1 MARPA
6 AALAVSTA
14 LVAMALAPADLRA
27 AELGDFYAGKTIRL
41 VISNDPGGTYDLYA
55 RLAVRHLGAFIPGHP
70 LLVPQN
76 MPAAGGL
83 VAANYMAAIAP
94 KDGTVLGS
102 INANVAIAEILGAPG
117 IQYEARAYNWVGR
130 FTATTGM
137 YFTWHTSPT
146 RTLQDLL
153 TRETLTAGTGPTS
166 NASIIVRVSN
176 ELLGT
181 KYKQVNGYNGTA
193 EANLALQ
200 RGEVEGVHWNWEGT
214 SSTIMGQWLKDGQVR
229 IVTHY
234 AEQRLPELPDIPSIY
249 EIAKT
254 PEQRQV
260 LRLFGSTDS
269 IGRSL
274 LLPPAVPEERVAA
287 LRDGFARMV
296 QDADFLAD
304 ARQQKL
310 VMRPLDGAGLQALVE
325 AAFDISPEN
334 VEVARRYF
342 H

>member
-1 MARPA
+1 MARAIVALALGLIATASGA
-6 AALAVSTA
+6 AA
-14 LVAMALAPADLRA
+14 
-27 AELGDFYAGKTIRL
+27 AEEFFAGKTIKL

-55 RLAVRHLGAFIPGHP
+55 RLAVRHLGNFIPGHP

-94 KDGTVLGS
+94 QDGTVLGA
-102 INANVAIAEILGAPG
+102 INANVAVAQILGAPG
-117 IQYEARAYNWVGR
+117 IQYDARAYNWVGR
-130 FTATTGM
+130 FTSTTGM

-153 TRETLTAGTGPTS
+153 RRDTLTAGTGPTS

-181 KYKQVNGYNGTA
+181 RYKQVNGYNGTA

-214 SSTIMGQWLKDGQVR
+214 SSTIMGQWLAEGKVR
-229 IVTHY
+229 IITHY

-249 EIAKT
+249 ELAKT
-254 PEQRQV
+254 KEQRQV
-260 LRLFGSTDS
+260 LHLFTSTDS
-269 IGRSL
+269 IGRAL
-274 LLPPAVPEERVAA
+274 LLPPEVPAERVALIRA
-287 LRDGFARMV
+287 AFAHMLE
-296 QDADFLAD
+296 DPDFLAD
-304 ARQQKL
+304 AKAQKL
-310 VMRPLDGAGLQALVE
+310 VLRPLDGAGLQALV
-325 AAFDISPEN
+325 ASAFDIAPEN
-334 VEVARRYF
+334 VAVARRYYR
-342 H
+342 

>member
-1 MARPA
+1 MVRPIVAIA
-6 AALAVSTA
+6 ASTA
-14 LVAMALAPADLRA
+14 LILLASGAQRGGA
-27 AELGDFYAGKTIRL
+27 AELGDFYAGKTVRL

-55 RLAVRHLGAFIPGHP
+55 RLAVRHLGRFLPGHP
-70 LLVPQN
+70 VLVPQN

-83 VAANYMAAIAP
+83 VAANYVAAIAP

-102 INANVAIAEILGAPG
+102 INANVAIAQILGAPG
-117 IQYEARAYNWVGR
+117 IQYDARAYNWVGR
-130 FTATTGM
+130 FTSTTGM

-146 RTLQDLL
+146 RTLQDLV

-181 KYKQVNGYNGTA
+181 KYKLVNGYNGTA

-254 PEQRQV
+254 AEQRPV
-260 LRLFGSTDS
+260 LRLFGSTDAL
-269 IGRSL
+269 GRSL
-274 LLPPAVPEERVAA
+274 LLPPEVPGERIAA
-287 LRDGFARMV
+287 LREAFRRMV
-296 QDADFLAD
+296 QDADFQAD
-304 ARQQKL
+304 AREQKL
-310 VMRPLDGAGLQALVE
+310 VMRPLDGAGLQALVGS
-325 AAFDISPEN
+325 AFDISPEN
-334 VEVARRYF
+334 VAVARRYYR
-342 H
+342 

>member
-1 MARPA
+1 MVRPIA
-6 AALAVSTA
+6 AIAASTA
-14 LVAMALAPADLRA
+14 LILLASAPQGSGA
-27 AELGDFYAGKTIRL
+27 AERGDFYAGKTIRL

-55 RLAVRHLGAFIPGHP
+55 RLAVRHLGRFLPGHP
-70 LLVPQN
+70 VLVPQN

-83 VAANYMAAIAP
+83 VAANYVAAIAP

-102 INANVAIAEILGAPG
+102 INANVAIAQILGAPG
-117 IQYEARAYNWVGR
+117 IQYDARSYNWVGR
-130 FTATTGM
+130 FTSTTGM
-137 YFTWHTSPT
+137 YFTWHSSPT

-181 KYKQVNGYNGTA
+181 RYKLVNGYNGTA

-254 PEQRQV
+254 AEQRQV
-260 LRLFGSTDS
+260 LRLFGSTDA

-274 LLPPAVPEERVAA
+274 LLPPEVPAERVAA
-287 LRDGFARMV
+287 IRDAFQRMV
-296 QDADFLAD
+296 QDADFQAD
-304 ARQQKL
+304 AQEQKL
-310 VMRPLDGAGLQALVE
+310 VMRPLDGAGLQALVLS
-325 AAFDISPEN
+325 AFDISPEN
-334 VEVARRYF
+334 VEVARRYYR
-342 H
+342 